1 MRKVIVT
8 EWLSLDGVAQAPGTP
23 DEDTSKGF
31 RHGGWHLPY
40 FDDISRKWV
49 VDNLTGAGGFLFGRR
64 TYEAFAA
71 YWPHAGGEE
80 RVIADP
86 LNSKPKY
93 VASTT
98 LTGPLPWPGST
109 VLRGD
114 VVGAVRALRQEDG
127 GALLAIGSTR
137 LVHTLLEHDLVDELR
152 LMIDPLLLGGGK
164 RAFADHG
171 DPRELR
177 LVDCQ
182 ATTTGAILATY
193 TRVRH

>member
-23 DEDTSKGF
+23 DEDTSGGF

-98 LTGPLPWPGST
+98 LTGRRC
-109 VLRGD
+109 RG
-114 VVGAVRALRQEDG
+114 
-127 GALLAIGSTR
+127 
-137 LVHTLLEHDLVDELR
+137 
-152 LMIDPLLLGGGK
+152 
-164 RAFADHG
+164 
-171 DPRELR
+171 
-177 LVDCQ
+177 
-182 ATTTGAILATY
+182 
-193 TRVRH
+193 RVRRCSAATWSARSARCDRTTAAPCSPSAAPGWCTRCSSTTWSTNSA